1 MLMKLKLVFFMPNE
15 EIFKKDDLSR
25 ELALVNFGACCI
37 YEDDK
42 VARVVRHDVS
52 ILLIRRCIAVY
63 VKFTPVMVSAAV
75 AQVPNVAPILGE
87 LAFFIGVPQPAT
99 VRARPDGD
107 VHLLVLSRDDSD
119 DLLQNYPEQVVTI

>member
-52 ILLIRRCIAVY
+52 IRLIRRFIAVY
-63 VKFTPVMVSAAV
+63 VKFTPVLVSPLLLRFQMSPLSWASLPSLLESRSQQLSERGRTEMCISWSYRGTTV
-75 AQVPNVAPILGE
+75 TTFSRIIPN
-87 LAFFIGVPQPAT
+87 
-99 VRARPDGD
+99 RW
-107 VHLLVLSRDDSD
+107 
-119 DLLQNYPEQVVTI
+119 